1 MAKIERTL
9 RGNFSSILTALDNAV
24 INGSFTATYEDGSDV
39 RLGNVRCVTRV
50 YERYSWL
57 GGNRVSLTL
66 TLVGDGETCHVT
78 VITSGGSQAMFFKMN
93 TLGEEAFLDT
103 VIDTLSSLS

>member
-9 RGNFSSILTALDNAV
+9 KGNFNTILTALHNAV
-24 INGSFTATYEDGSDV
+24 ISGSFTATYEDGSDV
-39 RLGNVRCVTRV
+39 RLGNIRCVTRV

-78 VITSGGSQAMFFKMN
+78 VITSGGSQAVFFKIN
-93 TLGEEAFLDT
+93 TWGEEAFLDT
-103 VIDTLSSLS
+103 IVDTLNSLS